1 MDVSSRWAT
10 SACRLLVE
18 EKTTTGLTASVSMAR
33 RKKAWG
39 ERVGNEIV
47 RVRITV
53 GDGISH
59 GYKELLAR
67 KKTWL

>member
-1 MDVSSRWAT
+1 
-10 SACRLLVE
+10 
-18 EKTTTGLTASVSMAR
+18 MAP
-33 RKKAWG
+33 G